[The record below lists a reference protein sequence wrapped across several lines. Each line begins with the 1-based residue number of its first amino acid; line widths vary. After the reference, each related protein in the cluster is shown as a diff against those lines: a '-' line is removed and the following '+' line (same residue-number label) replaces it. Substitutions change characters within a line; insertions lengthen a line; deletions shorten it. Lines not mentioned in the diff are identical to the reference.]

1 MDLGALA
8 AAVRNLV
15 GPQLRPAFYGTGTF
29 GGPWNRDD

>member
-1 MDLGALA
+1 MAQVTFKGSPK
-8 AAVRNLV
+8 NLV